1 MKRRYTNLDNLF
13 SVSSYYQSINPF
25 YGSTYFL
32 TDSSFSTAIY
42 PTRLIKVAFTN
53 LSNLLNGKRIIGG
66 KITFAFEAFAVPI
79 VFTLKDGNSNVID
92 QIDTSSNLS
101 TMKTVGGVTFLT
113 FDIST
118 FAIDNNENE
127 LYLESNSQIILKLYG
142 FNYLDSQNA
151 NLETPIEYIQIN
163 EFYNVGKKDN
173 TTFVDYDLG
182 NAGLASVSLV
192 NGNLLFAAPTLVG
205 NLAKTSL
212 NISLCYNSLRGSN
225 LTSGYGFRLTTDWCF
240 ETISSK
246 LILLTDSTGQDLLY
260 EKISNSIKDALQI
273 NTNNQVFYCVEDKSF
288 IEILDTNL
296 YKYHSPSKLEMVF
309 SVNSGVVAISSTS
322 FDDGTNLIYNYY
334 EGSSLLKEVE
344 TPDDVISLEYT
355 DGVLTKLISTK
366 KYIET
371 VLEYTNGFLTLANTY
386 RKKYIPFTNNQISS
400 ELIRSIRLT
409 YDSTSGL
416 LISADNML
424 EHRRLQ
430 FIYDDGKVI
439 KIKESPFDEEFNI
452 HIIRETNLQY
462 GENITTLTMPSNH
475 QIYHCFNAEQ
485 QKIYVMDDM
494 GKVVNYNY
502 LFSNKSIEN
511 LLLNLSE
518 NTSFINDFNLITNGS
533 FECSPVNSGWAI
545 PNTLTYERHDDSVYG
560 DYCLHLFND
569 TSIENSMEQDI
580 EALES
585 DTYVFYGKFKLLDTN
600 ATNYLAK
607 IIIQYDE
614 ITYIWVPNGDSSG
627 AYTLQETII
636 PRTIIQT
643 ANLSGSSGV
652 WHSFEINNLTIPAE
666 ASVKVEVIIP
676 AHGKLCIDDFALV
689 KSNKIGTNN
698 FIRNYSF
705 ETIDSQANV
714 PYAWNI
720 AGSGI
725 SLIDV
730 SQQNNLVPGTN
741 VFHQKLLRCL
751 SSSNH
756 TQKTIQQHIFISG
769 SAGDQLSIG
778 AWIKG
783 NLTVNE
789 QVKVVAKVHKFGGSL
804 TDLEEFAFTSLPDL
818 NVWQPVGGN
827 FTTNIAYD
835 YIDIIIDVFSY
846 HEVIIDNV
854 QLYKTTFGNNY
865 TYSNKGQLLSEVNG
879 KRSLRLSL
887 DENDKNGAVIGKN
900 GEFLL
905 YQYDNQNREQNVY
918 DSNGNKIHNEYDDD
932 SVTKTLSH
940 KSVKIVTSS
949 ESLNGLTTYTDELGF
964 TSKKVYDEFGN
975 LVTSI
980 DNNGNVI
987 RRIYDEQFR
996 PVTIERK
1003 TPLETLGKLQ
1013 IEYTDLNKPSSI
1025 IVSDGTTYHFSY
1037 DDWGRR
1043 TSTSLNNIQIETLT
1057 YSSPLQYDQP
1067 VIVGKQI
1074 NSDSLYNYTISYLN
1088 GNPSHIILNN
1098 SEIFTLKY
1106 DSLSRLVE
1114 WDDIRNDIKG
1124 FINYDFAGHIISE
1137 TIDNGFSYRFEYD
1150 DLDNSQSKHIRL
1162 FDNEVFYSFLRDY
1175 EFNESSLANYAFDL
1189 ANITNNDVILGSLG
1203 IQGLFGLQTN
1213 SSQDLISTDAITNYD
1228 VLNFMLKAPIKYD
1241 LSSLNAK
1248 KMTSGFLK
1256 SPKYQE
1262 SFLITTTKAIS
1273 GWFYFNNNCLNKTIF
1288 AFEHSSSIKTKLKII
1303 NNTQL
1308 ELTAG
1313 SVTKTIIYE
1322 SGLFNKWLMITLNL
1336 YGPSA
1341 FEADYAKLFINNEEI
1356 DTIHLVAADLYDLDK
1371 FILGGENVQDST
1383 PNMKVLYIC
1392 IGENI
1397 FSQDLIDRIYKS
1409 SYIRVTNGNSSRHQG
1424 TEIFISNN
1432 NNYEYFPLNGTYTS
1446 IRGNKPLYVGQ
1457 QKSAFIDESNF
1468 FSWDV
1473 ENKTQVYNSF
1483 DSAYFLN
1490 ETEGSSLSYLI
1501 STKNNTF
1508 SFSVEY
1514 KMVDLTSMEKRIL
1527 FALSDESTN
1536 AERIN
1541 FYFENGYLKL
1551 KYCISNN
1558 ETIVSIV
1565 QTPQCNQWHKLTIK
1579 CINGTLSIYG
1589 DSNTLLTTF
1598 SGVQLNND
1606 DLILYLGCS
1615 NLLDKQLNGYLK
1627 NLFLC
1632 VSNYDLFDALPNIC
1646 SCLDTLDSF
1655 GRVTQKVFSN
1665 VTKTYSYAAPK
1676 DDEGDPL
1683 PNRTSFRIYSESD
1696 SLNNAIS
1703 YEYDG
1708 NGNVINIIKN
1718 NNETSFDYDMADRLI
1733 KVEDDDCIKEYSYD
1747 SNGNIINIKTTIN
1760 NVITDR
1766 VFTYDNNGKRLLSI
1780 IEGNNQ
1786 IAYQYPNNSFYPTR
1800 IGNLLLSWE
1809 GKLLKE
1815 IDNGEDV
1822 FQYEYDY
1829 RNKRISKSTID
1840 SVTHYYYDKD
1850 KLVAERTGNDITYYH
1865 YDENMSAVGFSV
1877 SSNGGFET
1885 YFYLKD
1891 CLGIIHSIVNSSG
1904 QIVATY
1910 EYDAFGLLLSTSG
1923 NSNILSKNHIIYKD
1937 YFYDEETGFYILGS
1951 RYYYPY
1957 SCRFISPDDV
1967 DYLLANLLDYT
1978 QFNLFSYC
1986 NNNPLI
1992 LSDES
1997 GHFVLFVTLAF
2008 SLLMPVM
2015 LTASLIAPALGTTI
2029 INTSV
2034 VAVSTAIAAIG
2045 ALEVFGVIVGI
2056 ADSIK
2061 KNKDFVDSIFNALHA
2076 ILNIYQIIG
2085 ETTAIGIGLG
2095 FSSLFNISTMKNW
2108 CLSYFNEVLPIE
2120 LRRLVEDHYA
2130 GLTLLSGLIQS
2141 ALTNPLAVVAAFC
2154 VNWVFGIV
2162 VGIIDTAY
2170 SLTLLISSNNN
2181 YEHNKVV
2188 WNNYLYLYDDTNP
2201 NRENWPIA
2209 NPFAEK
2215 DYHFIDLIPFIDNIK
2230 IWINGQLENEFE
2242 TIKCGFSTIE
2252 KSGCGIIAAFN
2263 ALQFVQ
2269 GVDLSFFPDI
2279 IMDFEQKNLLFEAI
2293 GALPNEIENYLQ
2305 EKIPANLGNVLSF
2318 TSKSDFFLAY
2328 DNCLNEK
2335 AVLSCHLNKPFMSGV
2350 ENTYIFEDYLRMHYT
2365 FACKYLGNNYYYSIN
2380 DLGSFYNKQLTEY
2393 WDDTTATY
2401 YRGFVYAMLIK
2412 KN

>member
-13 SVSSYYQSINPF
+13 SISSYYQSLNPF
-25 YGSTYFL
+25 YGSRYFL

-42 PTRLIKVAFTN
+42 PTRLIKVAFIN

-79 VFTLKDGNSNVID
+79 VFTLKDGNGNVID

-101 TMKTVGGVTFLT
+101 TIKTVGEVTFLT

-118 FAIDNNENE
+118 FVIDNNENE
-127 LYLESNSQIILKLYG
+127 LYLESNSQIVLKLYG

-151 NLETPIEYIQIN
+151 NLETPLEYIQIN

-192 NGNLLFAAPTLVG
+192 NGNLLFATPTLVG

-225 LTSGYGFRLTTDWCF
+225 LTSGYGFRLTTDWRF
-240 ETISSK
+240 ETISAK

-288 IEILDTNL
+288 IEVLDTNL
-296 YKYHSPSKLEMVF
+296 YKYHSPSKLEMIF

-322 FDDGTNLIYNYY
+322 LDYGTNLIYDYY

-355 DGVLTKLISTK
+355 NGVLTKLISTK

-502 LFSNKSIEN
+502 LFSNESIEN

-533 FECSPVNSGWAI
+533 FECSPVNGGWTI

-569 TSIENSMEQDI
+569 TSSDSSIEQNI
-580 EALES
+580 EVLEC

-600 ATNYLAK
+600 VTNYLAK
-607 IIIQYDE
+607 ITIQYDE

-627 AYTLQETII
+627 VYTLQETII

-652 WHSFEINNLTIPAE
+652 WHGFEINNLTIPAD

-676 AHGKLCIDDFALV
+676 AHGKLCIDDFTLV

-705 ETIDSQANV
+705 ETIDSQTNV

-720 AGSGI
+720 AGSDI

-730 SQQNNLVPGTN
+730 SQQNNLVPETN

-804 TDLEEFAFTSLPDL
+804 TDFEEFAFTSLPDL

-827 FTTNIAYD
+827 FATNIAYD
-835 YIDIIIDVFSY
+835 YIDIIIDVLSY

-879 KRSLRLSL
+879 KKSLRLSL

-918 DSNGNKIHNEYDDD
+918 DSNGNKIHNEYDDG

-940 KSVKIVTSS
+940 KSVKIVTSN

-996 PVTIERK
+996 PITIERK

-1025 IVSDGTTYHFSY
+1025 MVSDGTTYHFSY

-1074 NSDSLYNYTISYLN
+1074 NSDSLYNYTISYVN

-1203 IQGLFGLQTN
+1203 TQGLFGLKTN

-1228 VLNFMLKAPIKYD
+1228 VLNFALKVPIKYD

-1248 KMTSGFLK
+1248 KKTSGFLK

-1313 SVTKTIIYE
+1313 SVTRTITYQ

-1371 FILGGENVQDST
+1371 FILGGESVQDST
-1383 PNMKVLYIC
+1383 PNMKVLYLC
-1392 IGENI
+1392 IGENM

-1432 NNYEYFPLNGTYTS
+1432 NTYEYFPLNGTYTS

-1457 QKSAFIDESNF
+1457 QKSAFIDGSNF

-1508 SFSVEY
+1508 SISVEY
-1514 KMVDLTSMEKRIL
+1514 KMVDLTSTEKRIL

-1536 AERIN
+1536 VERIN

-1565 QTPQCNQWHKLTIK
+1565 QTPQCNQWHKLTVK
-1579 CINGTLSIYG
+1579 CINETLSIYG

-1606 DLILYLGCS
+1606 NLILYLGCS

-1632 VSNYDLFDALPNIC
+1632 VSDYDLFDALPNRC
-1646 SCLDTLDSF
+1646 SYLDTLDSF

-1676 DDEGDPL
+1676 DDDGDPL
-1683 PNRTSFRIYSESD
+1683 PNRTSFRICSESD

-1766 VFTYDNNGKRLLSI
+1766 VFTYDNNGKRLSSI
-1780 IEGNNQ
+1780 TEGNNQ
-1786 IAYQYPNNSFYPTR
+1786 ITYQYPNNSFYPTR

-1822 FQYEYDY
+1822 YQYEYDY

-1865 YDENMSAVGFSV
+1865 YDENMSAIGFSI
-1877 SSNGGFET
+1877 SSNSGFET

-1978 QFNLFSYC
+1978 QFNLFNYC
-1986 NNNPLI
+1986 NNNPLM

-2015 LTASLIAPALGTTI
+2015 LTVSLIAPALGTTI

-2045 ALEVFGVIVGI
+2045 ALEVFGVIVGV

-2061 KNKDFVDSIFNALHA
+2061 KNKDFIDSIFNALHA

-2141 ALTNPLAVVAAFC
+2141 TLTNPLAVVAAFC
-2154 VNWVFGIV
+2154 INWIFGFV

-2181 YEHNKVV
+2181 YEHNKIV
-2188 WNNYLYLYDDTNP
+2188 WSNYIDPSSP
-2201 NRENWPIA
+2201 NYIGIQTAPPLCHLFDIIGGI
-2209 NPFAEK
+2209 
-2215 DYHFIDLIPFIDNIK
+2215 HISK
-2230 IWINGQLENEFE
+2230 IWINDQSDNHLEDIRF
-2242 TIKCGFSTIE
+2242 GFSTIY
-2252 KSGCGIIAAFN
+2252 KSGCGAIATFN

-2269 GVDLSFFPDI
+2269 GIELSSFPDLI
-2279 IMDFEQKNLLFEAI
+2279 LDLEMKNLLFEAI
-2293 GALPNEIENYLQ
+2293 GVLPNEIENYLNETIDIQ
-2305 EKIPANLGNVLSF
+2305 TGLVFGFQTKVDLLHAFNEMSEEKVVLPLYFNYSNNVGPDAATSF
-2318 TSKSDFFLAY
+2318 DQYFS
-2328 DNCLNEK
+2328 
-2335 AVLSCHLNKPFMSGV
+2335 
-2350 ENTYIFEDYLRMHYT
+2350 MHYT
-2365 FACKYLGNNYYYSIN
+2365 LLCKKNNNLFYALN
-2380 DLGSFYNKQLTEY
+2380 DGGSFDDKLLENY
-2393 WDDTTATY
+2393 WDDTITKY
-2401 YRGFVYAMLIK
+2401 GYRGFLYALIIK
-2412 KN
+2412 KNN